1 MGLFRRKPG
10 GLLPPDILR
19 MMERFGRHEI
29 DIMGSH
35 DDGYAV
41 FKATQQ
47 PLIAV
52 AGTDP
57 AGFIRAL
64 ADACVPAGGWVVYG
78 ADRTVVNL
86 VGSSP
91 PGDDWLRIL
100 DGSIEFL
107 RANYV
112 PPIRI
117 PPYSWKRFLDNGGTA
132 NSWLSLRP
140 APDREATRITVLGD
154 GEIRRLVKLG
164 PATDANVV
172 LLRRDGDHYVALI
185 DARQSDDDPSRSRRE
200 WKRGTALY
208 DLYLDVAWS
217 CQIWDWADPE
227 IEPFFPAPRALI

>member
-1 MGLFRRKPG
+1 MGRFRRKPG
-10 GLLPPDILR
+10 GSLPSDIVQ
-19 MMERFGRHEI
+19 MMERYGRHEI
-29 DIMGSH
+29 DVMDSD

-41 FKATQQ
+41 FQATQQ
-47 PLIAV
+47 PLLAA

-64 ADACVPAGGWVVYG
+64 ANACVPVAGWAVYG

-112 PPIRI
+112 PPIRV
-117 PPYSWKRFLDNGGTA
+117 PPYAWKRFVDSGGTA
-132 NSWLSLRP
+132 NSWLSLRE
-140 APDREATRITVLGD
+140 APDREATCITALSD
-154 GEIRRLVKLG
+154 GEVRRLVKLG
-164 PATDANVV
+164 PTPDANLVV
-172 LLRRDGDHYVALI
+172 LRRDGDQFVALI

-200 WKRGTALY
+200 WKRGTDLY

-217 CQIWDWADPE
+217 CQVWDWADPE
-227 IEPFFPAPRALI
+227 IELFFPAPRALI